1 MKRKGMKRVKF
12 RRKAQQSR
20 RVAAAVRR
28 SRSRLQRPR
37 HKKRRLRVTQTAVK
51 AKQNKQMKRGSRLHE
66 PSVSASFIQSSEEAG
81 MRDGLLARDA
91 QSQLLDLHLRLKA
104 LKQSFRAYYANTCSH
119 LESYEAIMALG
130 TAYQNGY
137 SRAAGPDLALPS
149 VVLIPSSKR
158 HAVIISAMNEQ
169 ERIGAV
175 LHELERLVPDE
186 LIIIVNGSTDMT
198 LQLAREA
205 SSAATIVH
213 YPDAIGHDVGR
224 SIGAKL
230 ARADVMLFTDSDFQ
244 VPAEDLGAFLWAV
257 ESGVDVALNDISPFM
272 GTFDSRDAI
281 SHCKLWL
288 NCTLGREDL
297 DVNSLTAVP
306 HALSR
311 RTVDTIGVD
320 ALSVPPRAH
329 ALAVLHGLNVQQVHV
344 VDVITH
350 NRIRA
355 TNVGTHNPVAQLILG
370 DHVEAIQEIWNWHGD
385 YLHEPQRNRD
395 QIALRRN
402 GT

>member
-1 MKRKGMKRVKF
+1 MKRKVMRRGRYQ
-12 RRKAQQSR
+12 RKAKRSR
-20 RVAAAVRR
+20 RAAAVHR
-28 SRSRLQRPR
+28 SQRPLQRPR
-37 HKKRRLRVTQTAVK
+37 HKKRRLRSAQTVAGSM
-51 AKQNKQMKRGSRLHE
+51 QDKQMKRHSPLSE
-66 PSVSASFIQSSEEAG
+66 PLVSAAVIRSSEEAG
-81 MRDGLLARDA
+81 MHDGQLARDA
-91 QSQLLDLHLRLKA
+91 QYQLLDLNSRLKS
-104 LKQSFRAYYANTCSH
+104 LKRSFSACYANAFSH
-119 LESYEAIMALG
+119 IVSYEAILALG
-130 TAYQNGY
+130 KAYQAGY
-137 SRAAGPDLALPS
+137 SREAGPELALPS
-149 VVLIPSSKR
+149 VVLIPATKR

-169 ERIGAV
+169 ERISSV
-175 LHELERLVPDE
+175 LQELERLVLDE

-205 SSAATIVH
+205 SPASTIVH

-230 ARADVMLFTDSDFQ
+230 ARADVMLFTDSDLQ
-244 VPAEDLGAFLWAV
+244 VPAEDLGAFIWAV
-257 ESGVDVALNDISPFM
+257 ESGIDVALNDISPFM
-272 GTFDSRDAI
+272 GTFDNQDTI

-288 NCTLGREDL
+288 NHTLGREDL

-329 ALAVLHGLNVQQVHV
+329 TLALLHGLNVQRVHV

-350 NRIRA
+350 NRMRA
-355 TNVGTHNPVAQLILG
+355 TNVGDHNPVAQLILG
-370 DHVEAIQEIWNWHGD
+370 DHVEAIQEIWKWYGD
-385 YLHEPQRNRD
+385 RLHEPQRSRD